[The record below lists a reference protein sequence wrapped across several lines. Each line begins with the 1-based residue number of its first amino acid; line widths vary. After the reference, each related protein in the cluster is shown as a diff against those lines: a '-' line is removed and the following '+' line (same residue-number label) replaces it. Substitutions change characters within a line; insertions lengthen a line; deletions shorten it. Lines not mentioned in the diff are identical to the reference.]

1 MVSPS
6 FSDNILEN
14 LGLLYDKESPKLNP
28 KEMEEKFT
36 LLVAGFMIDIN
47 TIKDRYQNQE
57 IRLEEMRKLFCQEI
71 KKLLIVL
78 MKISTLAKDCR
89 IKQFIRMSTNQVYVI
104 VSMLSQTSELAMQYG
119 ALRQE
124 RRFLKVTNLMI
135 NYTANLTQHAEN
147 ASHQLKSI

>member
-1 MVSPS
+1 
-6 FSDNILEN
+6 
-14 LGLLYDKESPKLNP
+14 
-28 KEMEEKFT
+28 MEEKFT

-57 IRLEEMRKLFCQEI
+57 IRLEEMRKLFSQEI
-71 KKLLIVL
+71 KILLTVL
-78 MKISTLAKDCR
+78 TNISMLAKDCR
-89 IKQFIRMSTNQVYVI
+89 IKQFIKMSTNQVYVI

-147 ASHQLKSI
+147 ASHQLKSIRYFIRFNLLYNDCLIC